1 MLPACA
7 QPAAVI
13 KEILTDYATSIGLKI
28 DFHKSTLIPM
38 NCDPA
43 KTQEIANIFGRA
55 IGKLPFTYLGLPLGT
70 TRPMVIELMPLVCSI
85 ERRLTATLNMISYG
99 GKLSLLNSAI
109 TSLIIFAIC
118 TMGLPTKIIELL
130 DKIRRKCLWIK
141 KTDNGDK
148 INSLASWDMVCRPK
162 ASGGLGVINLHV
174 QGDAL
179 LLKYL
184 HKFYNRWDTPWVQL
198 IWDTYYTDQIPH
210 ASDPCGSFWWRDIL
224 KLHDAYTAIASV
236 HINMGDSALFWT
248 DAWFIGGSS
257 RPLCWRL
264 PRLFS
269 FVNNDKVSV
278 HEFLISQDIFTMFFL
293 PLSHEA
299 AQELQVLEDWIMALN
314 RDTNIPD
321 VWVWPGRSGSFSAKS
336 FYTLMHSHL
345 PTIQPCKWLWKSR
358 CTMKIKVFGWLL
370 FFDRL
375 NTKDLLIRRH

>member
-1 MLPACA
+1 
-7 QPAAVI
+7 
-13 KEILTDYATSIGLKI
+13 
-28 DFHKSTLIPM
+28 
-38 NCDPA
+38 
-43 KTQEIANIFGRA
+43 
-55 IGKLPFTYLGLPLGT
+55 
-70 TRPMVIELMPLVCSI
+70 
-85 ERRLTATLNMISYG
+85 
-99 GKLSLLNSAI
+99 
-109 TSLIIFAIC
+109 
-118 TMGLPTKIIELL
+118 
-130 DKIRRKCLWIK
+130 
-141 KTDNGDK
+141 
-148 INSLASWDMVCRPK
+148 
-162 ASGGLGVINLHV
+162 
-174 QGDAL
+174 
-179 LLKYL
+179 
-184 HKFYNRWDTPWVQL
+184 
-198 IWDTYYTDQIPH
+198 
-210 ASDPCGSFWWRDIL
+210 
-224 KLHDAYTAIASV
+224 
-236 HINMGDSALFWT
+236 MGDSALFWT

-257 RPLCWRL
+257 RLLCWRL

-375 NTKDLLIRRH
+375 NTKDLLIRRHWRSPLDDNLCVICHEFSYEDRLHLFFNCNFSRRVWNYLSIDWSRGPDIQQCIQHARSSFRHPFFFEVMLTAAWNIWILRNGRTFRGRELLLLLGGLTLYMIFHS